1 MDILNQLF
9 KRDRIVRL
17 QRKNDLDYELKYQSE
32 LIIKRGFEVLSI
44 LQKEEERLLLYRHFY
59 EDVSKEEET
68 SIILGIRIVS
78 NKGVHYPDPLLKAF
92 FNETFQNISLADID
106 IDESLTNH
114 GYGSILLSNLIQ
126 IATNRDSN
134 TISGWL
140 SRVDSEHLDRLV
152 YFYKKH
158 NFEVILNNQTVK
170 GHEVGNIV
178 WKNLYIED

>member
-1 MDILNQLF
+1 MDIFNQFF
-9 KRDRIVRL
+9 KRDRIVNL

-32 LIIKRGFEVLSI
+32 LIMNRGFEVLSI

-59 EDVSKEEET
+59 EDVPKGEET

-78 NKGVHYPDPLLKAF
+78 KKGIHYPDPILKAF

-114 GYGSILLSNLIQ
+114 GYGSILLSNLIE
-126 IATNRDSN
+126 IATNRNSN

-140 SRVDSEHLDRLV
+140 SRVDSDHLDRLV

-158 NFEVILNNQTVK
+158 NFEVNLNNQTENGSK
-170 GHEVGNIV
+170 VGKIV
-178 WKNLYIED
+178 WKNLYMEG